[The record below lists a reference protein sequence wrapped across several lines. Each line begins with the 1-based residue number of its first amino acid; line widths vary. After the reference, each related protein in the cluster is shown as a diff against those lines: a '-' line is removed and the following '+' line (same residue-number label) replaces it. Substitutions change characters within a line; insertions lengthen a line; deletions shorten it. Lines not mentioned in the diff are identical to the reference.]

1 MHHLNH
7 TVYEYRTYDNYIR
20 YGVRNFKGF
29 VVYTSWSFE
38 DCVNA
43 IDRKIKTGSYDKEI
57 TQEQAAAY
65 MASFA
70 ARLEED
76 AKNGFTR
83 D

>member
-20 YGVRNFKGF
+20 YGVRNNKGY

-43 IDRKIKTGSYDKEI
+43 VDRKIKTGSYDKEI